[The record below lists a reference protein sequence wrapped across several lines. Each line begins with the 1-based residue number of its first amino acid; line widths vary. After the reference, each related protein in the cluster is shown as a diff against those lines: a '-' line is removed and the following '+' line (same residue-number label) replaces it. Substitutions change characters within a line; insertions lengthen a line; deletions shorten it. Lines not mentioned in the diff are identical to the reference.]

1 MEKEKKYDNNM
12 RGALFRADR
21 KNDRAPIASGTL
33 TVEGVEL
40 HLSVWPKCT
49 SKGGCE
55 YNPVSVEY
63 KFGEPRKLAPFDAPA
78 ETPATPAQDAGD
90 LPF

>member
-33 TVEGVEL
+33 TVAGA
-40 HLSVWPKCT
+40 
-49 SKGGCE
+49 
-55 YNPVSVEY
+55 NA
-63 KFGEPRKLAPFDAPA
+63 APSRSCARC
-78 ETPATPAQDAGD
+78 
-90 LPF
+90 